1 MKRILIIDDEI
12 NIGLLLERFLTKH
25 NFDVTTATSG
35 AKAESLLLKNEYD
48 LIFCDYRLDDI
59 DGRAMFEKIKK
70 INPKALVIIITGYSD
85 IRIAVEMIKNGAY
98 NYITKPLYPDEILK
112 EVDKAFEYIQN
123 SNMLTVAK
131 ANLEYQGDTS
141 KKSDSKTEAIAVLDT
156 CNYIIGES
164 ESAKELYK
172 QIKLVAPTNFSVI
185 LFGESGTGKESVAN
199 LIHINSK
206 RKNKPFIA
214 LDCGSLSKELASS
227 ELFGHEKGAFT
238 GAHNQKIGHF
248 ELANGGTIF
257 LDEVAN
263 LSYDIQVS
271 LLRVIQERKVKRIGS
286 SKEIKLDVRI
296 IVASNEDLWRK
307 VSKGEFRED
316 LYHRFNEFNINIPP
330 LRSRG
335 NDILIFANYFL
346 QSTNKELN
354 KNIPGFTDKVI
365 EHFKNYFWAGN
376 IRELKNVIRRAC
388 LLTPNGNFI
397 EIESIPKELNHTART
412 SAISY
417 IEPLDKHEI
426 NSDLKTISQEAELEI
441 ILETLRKV
449 NFNKTKAAALLNID
463 RKTLYNKMKSLKIK
477 QYL

>member
-85 IRIAVEMIKNGAY
+85 IRIAVEMIKKGAY

-131 ANLEYQGDTS
+131 ANLDYQENND
-141 KKSDSKTEAIAVLDT
+141 KKIEPATVLDT
-156 CNYIIGES
+156 SNYIIGES
-164 ESAKELYK
+164 EPAKELYK

-388 LLTPNGNFI
+388 LLTANNHFI
-397 EIESIPKELNHTART
+397 EIESIPKELSPTMRT
-412 SAISY
+412 NPISY
-417 IEPLDKHEI
+417 IEPTDKHEI
-426 NSDLKTISQEAELEI
+426 NNDLKTISQEAELEI